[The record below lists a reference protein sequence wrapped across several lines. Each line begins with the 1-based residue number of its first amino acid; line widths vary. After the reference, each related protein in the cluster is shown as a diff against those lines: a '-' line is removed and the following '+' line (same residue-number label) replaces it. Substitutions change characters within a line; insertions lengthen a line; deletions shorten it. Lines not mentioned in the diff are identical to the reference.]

1 MQTFFSLRALADP
14 DMAETE
20 KILRACVHCGF
31 CTATCPTYLLTGD
44 ELDGPRGRIYLIKEM
59 FEKERPAD
67 ARTARHIDRCLSCLS
82 CMTTCPS
89 GVHFMHL
96 VDHARAHIET
106 TYRRPFVERVLRF
119 GLAFVLPRPALSRPL
134 FRFAAALRPLARLLP
149 RRLAAPFALAPSK
162 LQPPSAVDSPQV
174 FAAQGARKMRVALL
188 SGCVQTVIDTSI
200 NEATIRLLTRH
211 GVEVVVAKGAGCCGA
226 LPHHLGKVDDS
237 LRYARANI
245 EAWWREI
252 ENGGLDHIV
261 VNASGCGT
269 SVKDYGH
276 MFRNDP
282 TLADKAAHISAMTR
296 DVTELL
302 GKVRFA
308 PSGDAP
314 KLRVAYHS
322 ACSLQHGQKISQEP
336 VELLRAAG
344 FDVVGV
350 PEGHICCGS
359 AGTYNVLQPHFA
371 GELRSRKVANIESV
385 APDVVA
391 AGNIGCI
398 VQIRSGTP
406 IPVVHTVELLDWA
419 SGGPPVSFP
428 TLATRAI
435 GNPEQ
440 GQNSW
445 NDSGF
450 PVGPSVRRE

>member
-31 CTATCPTYLLTGD
+31 CNATCPTYLLTGD

-106 TYRRPFVERVLRF
+106 TYRRPFMERVMRI

-188 SGCVQTVIDTSI
+188 SD
-200 NEATIRLLTRH
+200 
-211 GVEVVVAKGAGCCGA
+211 
-226 LPHHLGKVDDS
+226 
-237 LRYARANI
+237 
-245 EAWWREI
+245 AWWREI

-282 TLADKAAHISAMTR
+282 MLADRAARISSISR
-296 DVTELL
+296 DVTELMAEI
-302 GKVRFA
+302 GFT
-308 PSGDAP
+308 PSGAPP

-445 NDSGF
+445 TDSGF
-450 PVGPSVRRE
+450 PVGPAVRRE

>member
-1 MQTFFSLRALADP
+1 MQTFFSLQALADP

-31 CTATCPTYLLTGD
+31 CSATCPTYLLTGD

-67 ARTARHIDRCLSCLS
+67 ARTALHIDRCLSCLS

-96 VDHARAHIET
+96 VDHARAHIEK
-106 TYRRPFVERVLRF
+106 TYARPFAERAMRAA
-119 GLAFVLPRPALSRPL
+119 LAFVLPRPSLARPL
-134 FRFAAALRPLARLLP
+134 FRVAAAIAPLGA
-149 RRLAAPFALAPSK
+149 LAAAPTRG
-162 LQPPSAVDSPQV
+162 AVRAGAVAAFRQLPASIAPQV

-188 SGCVQTVIDTSI
+188 NGCVQTVIDTSI

-226 LPHHLGKVDDS
+226 LPHHLGKVDES

-245 EAWWREI
+245 EAWTREI
-252 ENGGLDHIV
+252 DSGGLDHIV
-261 VNASGCGT
+261 INASGCGT

-282 TLADKAAHISAMTR
+282 ALADKAAHISAMTK
-296 DVTELL
+296 DVTELMTEI
-302 GKVRFA
+302 GFA

-336 VELLRAAG
+336 IALLAAAG
-344 FDVVGV
+344 FDVVSV

-359 AGTYNVLQPHFA
+359 AGTYNVLQPKLA
-371 GELRSRKVANIESV
+371 DELRSRKVANIESV
-385 APDVVA
+385 APDIVA

-406 IPVVHTVELLDWA
+406 VPVVHTVELLDWA
-419 SGGPPVSFP
+419 SGGPKPDA
-428 TLATRAI
+428 LARGEI
-435 GNPEQ
+435 G
-440 GQNSW
+440 SAV
-445 NDSGF
+445 F
-450 PVGPSVRRE
+450 

>member
-96 VDHARAHIET
+96 VDHARAHIEK
-106 TYRRPFVERVLRF
+106 TYARPLGERAMRAA
-119 GLAFVLPRPALSRPL
+119 LAFILPRPDLARPL
-134 FRFAAALRPLARLLP
+134 FRVAAVLRPLARLLP
-149 RRLAAPFALAPSK
+149 RRLAAPLALASSR
-162 LQPPSAVDSPQV
+162 LQPPSNVDAPQV
-174 FAAQGARKMRVALL
+174 FAAQDARKMRVALL
-188 SGCVQTVIDTSI
+188 NGCVQTVIDTSI

-237 LRYARANI
+237 LRYAHANI
-245 EAWWREI
+245 EAWSREI
-252 ENGGLDHIV
+252 ESGGLDHV
-261 VNASGCGT
+261 VINASGCGT

-282 TLADKAAHISAMTR
+282 ILADKAAHISAIAK

-302 GKVRFA
+302 HEIGFA

-314 KLRVAYHS
+314 RLRVAYHS

-336 VELLRAAG
+336 VALLRRAG
-344 FDVVGV
+344 FEVVAV

-359 AGTYNVLQPHFA
+359 AGTYNVLQPTFA
-371 GELRSRKVANIESV
+371 EELRSRKVANIASV

-398 VQIRSGTP
+398 VQIRSGTR
-406 IPVVHTVELLDWA
+406 IPVLHTVELLDWA
-419 SGGPPVSFP
+419 SGGPKPPAF
-428 TLATRAI
+428 
-435 GNPEQ
+435 G
-440 GQNSW
+440 
-445 NDSGF
+445 
-450 PVGPSVRRE
+450 

>member
-44 ELDGPRGRIYLIKEM
+44 ELDGPRGRIYLIKDM

-67 ARTARHIDRCLSCLS
+67 AQTARHIDRCLSCLS

-96 VDHARAHIET
+96 VDHARAHIEK
-106 TYRRPFVERVLRF
+106 TYARPFAERAMRAA
-119 GLAFVLPRPALSRPL
+119 LAFALPRPSLARPL
-134 FRFAAALRPLARLLP
+134 FRLAAALRPFARALP
-149 RRLAAPFALAPSK
+149 RRFSAPLALAPSR
-162 LQPPSAVDSPQV
+162 LEPASDVDVPQV
-174 FAAQGARKMRVALL
+174 FAAQGERIMRVALL
-188 SGCVQTVIDTSI
+188 NGCVQTVLDASI
-200 NEATIRLLTRH
+200 NAATIRLLNRY
-211 GVEVVVAKGAGCCGA
+211 GVDVVVAKGAGCCGA

-237 LRYARANI
+237 RRYARANI
-245 EAWWREI
+245 EAWSREI
-252 ENGGLDHIV
+252 ETGGLDRIV

-282 TLADKAAHISAMTR
+282 KLAEKAAHISSIAR

-302 GKVRFA
+302 HEIGFA
-308 PSGDAP
+308 PSGAATR
-314 KLRVAYHS
+314 LRVAYHS
-322 ACSLQHGQKISQEP
+322 ACSLQHGQKISKEP
-336 VELLRAAG
+336 VALLRAAG
-344 FDVVGV
+344 FDVCEV

-359 AGTYNVLQPHFA
+359 AGTYNVLQPELA
-371 GELRSRKVANIESV
+371 DELRSRKAANIESV
-385 APDVVA
+385 APDAVA

-406 IPVVHTVELLDWA
+406 IPVLHTVELLDWA
-419 SGGPPVSFP
+419 SGGPKPPAV
-428 TLATRAI
+428 
-435 GNPEQ
+435 
-440 GQNSW
+440 GQKS
-445 NDSGF
+445 
-450 PVGPSVRRE
+450 

>member
-31 CTATCPTYLLTGD
+31 CNATCPTYLLTGD

-106 TYRRPFVERVLRF
+106 TYRRPFMERVMRI

-211 GVEVVVAKGAGCCGA
+211 GVEVVVAKKAGCCGA

-245 EAWWREI
+245 DAWWREI

-282 TLADKAAHISAMTR
+282 TLADKAALMLSA
-296 DVTELL
+296 
-302 GKVRFA
+302 F
-308 PSGDAP
+308 P
-314 KLRVAYHS
+314 KATSAAVPQALTTCCSRILRES
-322 ACSLQHGQKISQEP
+322 CGRERSP
-336 VELLRAAG
+336 TLRASRRMSSPRATSAASSRSG
-344 FDVVGV
+344 RARRSPSCTRSSCSIGRAAARLCHSRRSRRERSGIPSKAKTHGLTLDSRSDLR
-350 PEGHICCGS
+350 S
-359 AGTYNVLQPHFA
+359 AG
-371 GELRSRKVANIESV
+371 
-385 APDVVA
+385 
-391 AGNIGCI
+391 
-398 VQIRSGTP
+398 
-406 IPVVHTVELLDWA
+406 
-419 SGGPPVSFP
+419 
-428 TLATRAI
+428 
-435 GNPEQ
+435 
-440 GQNSW
+440 
-445 NDSGF
+445 NDTSC
-450 PVGPSVRRE
+450 E

>member
-89 GVHFMHL
+89 SVHFMHL
-96 VDHARAHIET
+96 VDHARTHIEKS
-106 TYRRPFVERVLRF
+106 YKRPFSERVMRAA
-119 GLAFVLPRPALSRPL
+119 LAFVLPRPALARPL
-134 FRFAAALRPLARLLP
+134 LRLTAALRPLARLAP
-149 RRLAAPFALAPSK
+149 RRIGAALALAPA
-162 LQPPSAVDSPQV
+162 QIPPASSVDSPRV
-174 FAAQGARKMRVALL
+174 FAAQGARKKRVALL
-188 SGCVQTVIDTSI
+188 SGCVQTVLDTSI

-211 GVEVVVAKGAGCCGA
+211 GVEVVVARGAGCCGA
-226 LPHHLGKVDDS
+226 PPHHLGRVDES
-237 LRYARANI
+237 RRLARANI
-245 EAWWREI
+245 EAWSREI
-252 ENGGLDHIV
+252 ESGGLDHV
-261 VNASGCGT
+261 VINASGCGT

-282 TLADKAAHISAMTR
+282 TFADKAAHISSIAR

-302 GKVRFA
+302 QDIGFS

-314 KLRVAYHS
+314 KLRVAYHA
-322 ACSLQHGQKISQEP
+322 ACSLQHGQKILQGP
-336 VELLRAAG
+336 VALLRAAG
-344 FDVVGV
+344 FEVVDV

-359 AGTYNVLQPHFA
+359 AGTYNVLQPEFA

-385 APDVVA
+385 GPDIVA

-406 IPVVHTVELLDWA
+406 IPVVHTAELLDWA
-419 SGGPPVSFP
+419 SGGRKPA
-428 TLATRAI
+428 TL
-435 GNPEQ
+435 GE
-440 GQNSW
+440 
-445 NDSGF
+445 DYLL
-450 PVGPSVRRE
+450 